1 MEKTAAL
8 LEFNAMP
15 GRGWRAVGRTE
26 SLPVRRRG
34 RWWARVRGTLTR
46 TLAYLTSTVLPRRPR
61 GDEGHGFFPRLEFL
75 PMSRAAPLPKRGGGE
90 AGCSSFSARALFSAV
105 CPPAFLFFAL
115 GLHCIPSRL
124 RVSCSDNVV
133 DGWLRADGQGVDAGR
148 DHRLR
153 QVPAAPSQGKH
164 EF

>member
-75 PMSRAAPLPKRGGGE
+75 PMSRAAPLPKRGRE
-90 AGCSSFSARALFSAV
+90 AALALRARTLFSCLSTLLFVLCAWL
-105 CPPAFLFFAL
+105 ALHTLTAASFLF
-115 GLHCIPSRL
+115 
-124 RVSCSDNVV
+124 
-133 DGWLRADGQGVDAGR
+133 
-148 DHRLR
+148 
-153 QVPAAPSQGKH
+153 
-164 EF
+164 

>member
-46 TLAYLTSTVLPRRPR
+46 TLACLLDQHRAPSATARGRRAWLFPPPRIPAHVAR
-61 GDEGHGFFPRLEFL
+61 GAASKEGER
-75 PMSRAAPLPKRGGGE
+75 
-90 AGCSSFSARALFSAV
+90 GCSSFARALSFQLSVHPPFCSLRLACILTAACEFS
-105 CPPAFLFFAL
+105 LL
-115 GLHCIPSRL
+115 KMLWMSTL
-124 RVSCSDNVV
+124 RACRRTRRRCWTRSSTTSSSCSSKS
-133 DGWLRADGQGVDAGR
+133 
-148 DHRLR
+148 R
-153 QVPAAPSQGKH
+153 QA
-164 EF
+164 